1 MSALPPGR
9 SRLRLRLGTR
19 RTWTCTV
26 QRRKNLNETSN
37 TVNVIVW
44 LIQSVSYSVKFL
56 RIFANQAVKNAVCYI
71 SQTNK
76 GVTK

>member
-44 LIQSVSYSVKFL
+44 LIQSVSKSVSQSSFFVYSLIRLSRTRFVTLVKL
-56 RIFANQAVKNAVCYI
+56 IKV
-71 SQTNK
+71 
-76 GVTK
+76 